1 MTIVYR
7 EGGEIF
13 LGSHSDQ
20 NLKYWKWYGGIKNTR
35 YMYKGY
41 RYFEGKKETVI
52 VFDNK
57 LWDIS
62 EYQKRKT
69 NGFIN
74 IKKYIC
80 FHSQKPFIYG

>member
-7 EGGEIF
+7 DGGKIY
-13 LGSHSDQ
+13 LGEHSIQ
-20 NLKYWKWYGGIKNTR
+20 NLSYWKWYGIQKNQK

-41 RYFEGKKETVI
+41 KYHDNKKDIVI

-62 EYQKRKT
+62 EYQRRKG
-69 NGFIN
+69 NGFLGIRRYET
-74 IKKYIC
+74 KE
-80 FHSQKPFIYG
+80 GGRR